1 MWVPA
6 AHTEQELGNDVSNS
20 KKIPYKDIK
29 KKLHLLIFNIK
40 LLCKFMVRLL
50 LGHPG
55 SMYLEVFIPR
65 KYVAVL
71 SKDVLIVLKF
81 KVDILNNCKY

>member
-6 AHTEQELGNDVSNS
+6 AHTKQELGNDVSNS

-29 KKLHLLIFNIK
+29 KKLHLLILISNFYVS
-40 LLCKFMVRLL
+40 LRF
-50 LGHPG
+50 G
-55 SMYLEVFIPR
+55 YFWDTLEVFIPR